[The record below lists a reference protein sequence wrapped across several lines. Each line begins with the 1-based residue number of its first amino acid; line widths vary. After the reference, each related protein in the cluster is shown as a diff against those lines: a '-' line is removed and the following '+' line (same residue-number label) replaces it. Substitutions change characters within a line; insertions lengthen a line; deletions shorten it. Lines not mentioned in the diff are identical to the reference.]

1 MRRFADLLIDPIT
14 VDLPA
19 DPEVLFNALVESA
32 IQWRGR
38 QINVYR
44 ACFPPDTATG
54 LWLDRETHDDII
66 IEERAATWH
75 QIVILGHE
83 LWHMSRGDAV
93 LPQHLDAGDASQSVA
108 ARSDFSER
116 VELEADQ
123 FGMLVGQRLRTLL
136 TASADSV
143 YAAENQGADTIAGRI
158 GLALNYR
165 GRTRR

>member
-14 VDLPA
+14 VELPA
-19 DPEVLFNALVESA
+19 DPEELFNALVESA

-54 LWLDRETHDDII
+54 LWLDRETHDDVI

-75 QIVILGHE
+75 QIVIFGHE
-83 LWHMSRGDAV
+83 LWHMSCGDAV
-93 LPQHLDAGDASQSVA
+93 LPQHLAVGHASQSVA

-116 VELEADQ
+116 VELEADR
-123 FGMLVGQRLRTLL
+123 FGMLVGQRLRTWLE
-136 TASADSV
+136 ASADSM
-143 YAAENQGADTIAGRI
+143 YAAESQGADSIAGRI

-165 GRTRR
+165 GRIRR